1 MNGGTEINFYSKNKF
16 PPWGSTQKGASSLL
30 MNILLHNPL
39 KASRLLMP
47 SLRKPVL
54 PVTHSALPLCFP
66 AVPLLLLPRGEARPA
81 VEVAAVCNFQ
91 VRV

>member
-30 MNILLHNPL
+30 MNNPFTQSPQSF
-39 KASRLLMP
+39 AAP
-47 SLRKPVL
+47 HALRKPVL